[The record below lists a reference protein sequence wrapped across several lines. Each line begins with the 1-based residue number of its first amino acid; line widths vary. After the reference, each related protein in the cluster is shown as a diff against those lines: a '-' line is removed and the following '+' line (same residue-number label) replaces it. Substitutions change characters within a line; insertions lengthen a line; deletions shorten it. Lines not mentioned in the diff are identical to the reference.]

1 MTCGIHSVKAKEFHD
16 DRSIFLQ
23 VTGPHRTWLQ
33 DIEQYYY
40 VLLNQK
46 HQGDLFIY
54 LLCMFAHVTEI
65 ADILSVATTDA
76 SENEPKHLALNSWLT
91 HVQSKHVNL
100 SNARVLFSLTH
111 E

>member
-1 MTCGIHSVKAKEFHD
+1 MTCGIHSVKAKEFRD
-16 DRSIFLQ
+16 NQSIFLQ

-40 VLLNQK
+40 VLLNQR
-46 HQGDLFIY
+46 HQGELFIMY
-54 LLCMFAHVTEI
+54 LFAHVTEI

-76 SENEPKHLALNSWLT
+76 SENEPQHLALNSWLT
-91 HVQSKHVNL
+91 HVQAKHVNL